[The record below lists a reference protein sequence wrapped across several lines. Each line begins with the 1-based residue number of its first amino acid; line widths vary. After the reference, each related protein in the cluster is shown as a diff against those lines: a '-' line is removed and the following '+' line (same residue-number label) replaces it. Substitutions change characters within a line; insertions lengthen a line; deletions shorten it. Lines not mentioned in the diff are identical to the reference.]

1 MKCPKCQVELR
12 ITNSRN
18 VVENDDTPDVPTRLF
33 VVQELKCL
41 NKNCE
46 YYNTIVET
54 VRNEQEIG

>member
-41 NKNCE
+41 NKNCDN
-46 YYNTIVET
+46 YNTIVET